1 MASFQT
7 DVALDSDV
15 RIKNGQRMWLRLSL
29 LYKLCLHH
37 HLLKLILKL
46 QTIKNRSS
54 KLRIICQV
62 DVWRRWA
69 MALLQ
74 TRISLHSYVRIAIG
88 QRMRLHLIL
97 IFKLCLK
104 HNLLRLLWKPE
115 TGRNRMSIFRATYK
129 TNKEI
134 TKYETMYQ
142 GMTTIN

>member
-1 MASFQT
+1 
-7 DVALDSDV
+7 
-15 RIKNGQRMWLRLSL
+15 
-29 LYKLCLHH
+29 
-37 HLLKLILKL
+37 
-46 QTIKNRSS
+46 
-54 KLRIICQV
+54 
-62 DVWRRWA
+62 

-115 TGRNRMSIFRATYK
+115 TDQNRMSIFRAMYK

-134 TKYETMYQ
+134 TKYETMYEKDQ
-142 GMTTIN
+142 GLTIIK